1 MRAPS
6 DALDMLMLETW
17 CGLVWV
23 HESGCVLA
31 YEDVLHNVDL
41 AGVLAETSNA
51 DAVAAVAGEVLDNN
65 VCAVGFEGNAVVA
78 VVDV

>member
-1 MRAPS
+1 
-6 DALDMLMLETW
+6 MLMLETW

-23 HESGCVLA
+23 RESGCVLA

-41 AGVLAETSNA
+41 AGVLAETANA